1 MAKSSRISEDALLKH
16 LQGQRPPA
24 QRADTG
30 GMILHTPP
38 TGPSLSLEQMLAAE
52 SAAESAAA
60 PVAPSA
66 APSPVSAT
74 DSGAAAASAA
84 VAFDTVVTLDLARV
98 DDSPYQSTADAG
110 NRYDPESIDEL
121 AHTMATAGQEEPI
134 LVRPVGSRYELIA
147 GHRRVRAARTLGWST
162 IRALVVQR
170 GDREAHQSVLV
181 HNEGRK
187 DLCDYGKAKV
197 YQRAKSE
204 SFVTT
209 QDEIARMFAT
219 RQSHVSQRLAML
231 KLPAPILAMLEEQN
245 DLFSMTTA
253 ANILALLKE
262 YPDEE
267 ALLTQAVLRL
277 KADNAPENSVRPWF
291 LQVLQAR
298 LRPQR
303 AARRRPKVVTDPA
316 GRPLYTAALDGR
328 VITVRLSA
336 QDIDGDALLE
346 KMVEFLKTNSADS
359 E

>member
-1 MAKSSRISEDALLKH
+1 MIAKSNRLSEDALLKH
-16 LQGQRPPA
+16 LQGQRAPT
-24 QRADTG
+24 QRTDTG

-38 TGPSLSLEQMLAAE
+38 TGPSMSLEQMLAAE
-52 SAAESAAA
+52 AAAEPVAAPAAA
-60 PVAPSA
+60 PLTPSA
-66 APSPVSAT
+66 QGNVA
-74 DSGAAAASAA
+74 AA
-84 VAFDTVVTLDLARV
+84 VAFDTVVTLDLAKV
-98 DDSPYQSTADAG
+98 DDSPYQSAADAG

-134 LVRPVGSRYELIA
+134 LVRPVGGRYELIA
-147 GHRRVRAARTLGWST
+147 GHRRVRAARTLGWSSV
-162 IRALVVQR
+162 RALVVQR
-170 GDREAHQSVLV
+170 ADREAHQSVLV

-197 YQRAKSE
+197 YQRAKAE
-204 SFVTT
+204 GFVTT

-231 KLPAPILAMLEEQN
+231 KLPAPVLGMLEENN

-253 ANILALLKE
+253 ATILALLKE

-303 AARRRPKVVTDPA
+303 AARRRPKVITDVA

-336 QDIDGDALLE
+336 QDVDGDALLE
-346 KMVEFLKTNSADS
+346 KMVEFLKLNAA